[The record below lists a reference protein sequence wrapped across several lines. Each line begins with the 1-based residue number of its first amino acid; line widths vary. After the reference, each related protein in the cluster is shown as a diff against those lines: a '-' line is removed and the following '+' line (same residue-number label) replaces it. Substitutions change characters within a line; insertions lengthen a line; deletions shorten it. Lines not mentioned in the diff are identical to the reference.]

1 MIAIWLYS
9 IFASLLVCVIALVG
23 AFALFVKQEKLK
35 NSIQFLVSLAVGVLL
50 GDAFLHLIP
59 DAYFRIGDLQQ
70 VLLFT
75 IGGIILFFFLE
86 KVVRWRHSHEIYPIT
101 NANTKDE
108 PTPMAKMNLIG
119 DAIHNFVDGTLIAGS
134 FMVDIKLGITT
145 FIAIVIH
152 EIPQELG
159 DIGTLIH
166 GGYTPKKAVWYNFI
180 CSLTCPLGAIC
191 VLLLG
196 SVMDVPVAYLLP
208 IAAGGFIYIA
218 SSDLIPVLHTTSVF
232 SKPIV
237 QGVAICFGVAS
248 MLFINVLENAIK

>member
-1 MIAIWLYS
+1 MLETWLYS
-9 IFASLLVCVIALVG
+9 ILASILVSAVSLIGILALM
-23 AFALFVKQEKLK
+23 VKHQTLN

-59 DAYFRIGDLQQ
+59 DAFLRIGDLQT

-86 KVVRWRHSHEIYPIT
+86 KVVRWKHSHDVPKISEGID
-101 NANTKDE
+101 TK
-108 PTPMAKMNLIG
+108 PTAVAKMNLIG

-134 FMVDIKLGITT
+134 FMVDVKLGITT
-145 FIAIVIH
+145 LIAIVIH

-159 DIGTLIH
+159 DIGTLIY
-166 GGYTPKKAVWYNFI
+166 GGYSPKKAVYYNFL
-180 CSLTCPLGAIC
+180 CSLTCVLGALF

-196 SVMDVPVAYLLP
+196 SITSIPVAYLLP

-218 SSDLIPVLHTTSVF
+218 TADLIPILQNSLTLTRNF
-232 SKPIV
+232 T
-237 QGVAICFGVAS
+237 QGAAICSGVGC
-248 MLFINVLENAIK
+248 MILVTILEKLIQ

>member
-1 MIAIWLYS
+1 MISIWLYS
-9 IFASLLVCVIALVG
+9 ILASFLVCVIALVG

-59 DAYFRIGDLQQ
+59 DAYVRIGDLQQ

-86 KVVRWRHSHEIYPIT
+86 KVVRWRHSHEVLPIT
-101 NANTKDE
+101 QNTTAE
-108 PTPMAKMNLIG
+108 PTAMAKMNLIG

-166 GGYTPKKAVWYNFI
+166 GGYTPKKAVWYNFL
-180 CSLTCPLGAIC
+180 CSLTCPLGAIF

-196 SVMDVPVAYLLP
+196 SMMDVPVAYLLP

-248 MLFINVLENAIK
+248 MLFINVLENALK